1 MTLIGL
7 VNASYSLPEGYIKLT
22 FLIFA
27 LWTLN
32 QESFGAIFHTPLQLD
47 GYPLYIHEQCFLFF
61 GCFSCIPLK
70 VKDLQR
76 SG

>member
-22 FLIFA
+22 LLIFA

-32 QESFGAIFHTPLQLD
+32 QVSHLEPAFSTHPSNWMAIHFTFMNSVF
-47 GYPLYIHEQCFLFF
+47 CFLDVFHAY
-61 GCFSCIPLK
+61 
-70 VKDLQR
+70 R
-76 SG
+76 